1 MLILSDSG
9 ILLRL
14 FEPRDPLHVLI
25 RQAVDILDDRGE
37 ELVTAPQNV
46 AEFWNVCTRPTT
58 ARGGFGLSLIE
69 TEQRLGDLELKFGI
83 LDEPRTAYAIWR
95 SFVIA
100 QSVRRKEVHDARLA
114 ALMRSQ
120 GITQIFTLNGS
131 DFTRFPGIVVIS
143 PASVVAASP

>member
-14 FEPRDPLHVLI
+14 FEPRDPQHAII
-25 RQAVDILDDRGE
+25 RLAVDILIGRGE

-46 AEFWNVCTRPTT
+46 AEFWNVCTRPAT
-58 ARGGFGLSLIE
+58 ARGGFGLGLIE
-69 TEQRLGDLELKFGI
+69 TEQRLADLEQNFGI
-83 LDEPRTAYAIWR
+83 LDEPRAAYAIWR

-100 QSVRRKEVHDARLA
+100 QSVQGKEVHDARLA
-114 ALMRSQ
+114 ALMQSQ
-120 GITQIFTLNGS
+120 GITHIFTLNGS
-131 DFTRFPGIVVIS
+131 DFTRFPGIVVLS